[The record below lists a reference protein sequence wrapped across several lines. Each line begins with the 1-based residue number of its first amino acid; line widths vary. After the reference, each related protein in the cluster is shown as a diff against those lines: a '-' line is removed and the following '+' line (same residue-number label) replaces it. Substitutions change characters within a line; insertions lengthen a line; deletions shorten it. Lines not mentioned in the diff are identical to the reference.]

1 MGPPPN
7 TWTASLSRYFQ
18 LPTSGQDTRRASSC
32 LPQLPSAHS
41 FGIRL
46 TSYPFCCHIAVFEL
60 MSPGCSVDTSVSW
73 KTPGVHTGGVS
84 GFGVKG
90 PCPFKARK
98 VDETLVERWDPCS
111 GIVRL
116 KM

>member
-1 MGPPPN
+1 
-7 TWTASLSRYFQ
+7 
-18 LPTSGQDTRRASSC
+18 
-32 LPQLPSAHS
+32 
-41 FGIRL
+41 
-46 TSYPFCCHIAVFEL
+46 

-98 VDETLVERWDPCS
+98 VDETLVERWDPCL

>member
-18 LPTSGQDTRRASSC
+18 LPISGQDTRRASSC

-60 MSPGCSVDTSVSW
+60 MIPGCSVDTSVSW

-98 VDETLVERWDPCS
+98 IDETLVERWDPCS